1 MKTFA
6 HSTVALTAF
15 ALVMAAA
22 GSAMAGDYPTKVPS
36 IEIVAPATPTA
47 PPLAVV
53 AEKLTVYG
61 LLSDGWEPIKAA
73 LVPVSGV
80 PGTRGQLAHA
90 NAQVLML
97 YKDGATV
104 YCALAQAGGTY
115 NNCHVAGPGTR

>member
-6 HSTVALTAF
+6 HTTVALTAL
-15 ALVMAAA
+15 ALMAAA
-22 GSAMAGDYPTKVPS
+22 GSALAADYPTKVPS

-53 AEKLTVYG
+53 TEKLTVYG
-61 LLSDGWEPIKAA
+61 LLSDGWQPVKAA

-90 NAQVLML
+90 DAQVLML